1 LNRGGSHLKDGGGS
15 QLAGTVR
22 AYLDRLTDG
31 VPSEAVDLS
40 GLPERIRERQAVLEY
55 GAAPDPWSSTTT
67 TSRGSSSGS
76 STSISRSPI
85 SMTDAGSSD
94 PEVSPHE
101 AIDQYP
107 YRSPHQPDRADERTR
122 DTDTRHD
129 GPTTT
134 EVGPMSDSTGNG
146 GTEISRRDV
155 LGTIA
160 GTAGAAGL
168 GLFGYRRLQPEG
180 EAFNP
185 LEEYPNE
192 GWEESYR
199 DVWERDD
206 SYMLTC
212 TPNDTHNCYLEA
224 SVKNG
229 VVTRLGP
236 SMNYGEATD
245 LQGNQ
250 SSQRWDPRV
259 CNKGLAMIE
268 RFYSDRRVQAPMVR
282 EGFMEW
288 VEAGFPREADG
299 SMPEA
304 YARRGTDEFVEV
316 SFEEAYE
323 LAARTFLDIAETYS
337 GDEGLDRLT
346 EQGYDERVVA
356 QTDGAGV
363 RSMKFRGGMPLLGVI
378 KLWGQ
383 YRNANSMALLDQ
395 YVRDTDASDALGA
408 VGLDNYSFHTDLP
421 PGHPMVTG
429 QQTVDFD
436 LANVEYAD
444 HVVIAGVN
452 WLTTKMAD
460 SHWLTE
466 ARLKGTKVT
475 GIFTDYNAT
484 ASKCDELI
492 TVRPATDSALFLGA
506 ARVLIEEELYDEEFV
521 RRNTDLPLLVRM
533 DTNEM
538 LRASDVFEGYE
549 PEELEK
555 TRTVGEGE
563 APSAAA
569 TDVAEQIVSQDLR
582 AEWGDFVVQDADSG
596 ELEAVTRDDVGE
608 DFDVPAALEGEI
620 EVELVDGESVTVR
633 PVFDL
638 VREHLVET
646 WDLDAAAEVTGT
658 APEAVENLAHD
669 FADNQENTL
678 VLVGMG
684 PNHYTNSDNKDR
696 AIFLLASLTRNVGYQ
711 RGNVGS
717 YSGNYRSAYFNGL
730 SQYIHEDPFDVELDP
745 ESSVTTEKR
754 FDEQSAHFYT
764 NLDEPLEVDGEY
776 IQGDSHMHMP
786 TKSVWVA
793 GSNSILGNAKGSYKI
808 IEKML
813 RNGRIEAFFT
823 NEWWWTMTCEYS
835 DIVFPVDSWAEH
847 HVHDITASVTNP
859 FITTM
864 PETGID
870 RIYNTRN
877 DAQIYKGVAE
887 SLAELTGDD
896 RFTDYWAFIDEEE
909 YRAKPYLQRIID
921 HSNTVAGYDIEEL
934 LEDAREGTPA
944 IIMTRTYPKKVGTEQ
959 TEDDDPWY
967 TKSGRL
973 EFFREEPEFAEAG
986 ENLPVHREPM
996 DATPYEP
1003 NVLVDN
1009 SDSPVIAPETP
1020 ADRDW
1025 EEVVADTNDR
1035 QVRNVVRSPSELT
1048 DSTHPLTELGEGYE
1062 YVYMTPKYR
1071 HGTHTFANA
1080 LPNIAVWW
1088 GNTGDMNR
1096 EDQRM
1101 PYVGEGYIEMNPAD
1115 ARAEGLQDGD
1125 YVWVDADP
1133 SDRPFEGFDPDDE
1146 DDEYARAMMRVRYQ
1160 PSLPEGV
1167 TRSWM
1172 NLNQTSHKSYEAA
1185 AEREDGMAESEETNY
1200 VSLYRQGGHQSA
1212 TTTWLRRTWL
1222 TDTMARKDLAGQT
1235 IDVGFEPDVH
1245 AANGAPKESFV
1256 RVEKAEDGGAGGDG
1270 EWGPVEKGIRPT
1282 REDDEME
1289 SYLGG
1294 EYASRSGGE

>member
-1 LNRGGSHLKDGGGS
+1 MSD
-15 QLAGTVR
+15 A
-22 AYLDRLTDG
+22 D
-31 VPSEAVDLS
+31 
-40 GLPERIRERQAVLEY
+40 
-55 GAAPDPWSSTTT
+55 
-67 TSRGSSSGS
+67 
-76 STSISRSPI
+76 
-85 SMTDAGSSD
+85 DAG
-94 PEVSPHE
+94 
-101 AIDQYP
+101 Q
-107 YRSPHQPDRADERTR
+107 T
-122 DTDTRHD
+122 
-129 GPTTT
+129 G
-134 EVGPMSDSTGNG
+134 VG
-146 GTEISRRDV
+146 RREL

-168 GLFGYRRLQPEG
+168 GLFGYRRLQPEADAEG
-180 EAFNP
+180 EVINP
-185 LEEYPNE
+185 LSEYPNE

-199 DVWERDD
+199 DVWDRDD
-206 SYMLTC
+206 AYMLTC

-245 LQGNQ
+245 LDGNQ

-268 RFYSDRRVQAPMVR
+268 RFYSERRVKAPMVR
-282 EGFMEW
+282 EGFAEW
-288 VEAGFPREADG
+288 VEEGFPRNEDG
-299 SMPEA
+299 SMPTA
-304 YARRGTDEFVEV
+304 YAQRGTDEFIEV

-337 GDEGLDRLT
+337 GEAGMERLL
-346 EQGYDERVVA
+346 EQEYDERVVS
-356 QTDGAGV
+356 QTEGAGV

-383 YRNANSMALLDQ
+383 YRNANSMALLDS
-395 YVRDTDASDALGA
+395 YVRGVGEDDALGA

-421 PGHPMVTG
+421 PGHTMVTG

-436 LANVEYAD
+436 LASVEYAD
-444 HVVIAGVN
+444 HVVVAGLN
-452 WLTTKMAD
+452 YLTTKMAD

-466 ARLKGTKVT
+466 AKLKGTKVT

-484 ASKCDELI
+484 AAKCDELI

-521 RRNTDLPLLVRM
+521 RKNTDLPLLVRM

-538 LRASDVFEGYE
+538 LRASDTFAGYE

-555 TRTVGEGE
+555 TQTVGDGE
-563 APSAAA
+563 QPPTAV
-569 TDVAEQIVSQDLR
+569 TDLDQQILSDELR
-582 AEWGDFVVQDADSG
+582 GEWGDFVVRNDETG
-596 ELEAVTRDDVGE
+596 ELEAVTRDDVGD
-608 DFDVPAALEGEI
+608 DFETSATLEGEF
-620 EVELVDGESVTVR
+620 EVELEDGETVEVR

-646 WDLDAAAEVTGT
+646 WDLDSAAEVTGT

-678 VLVGMG
+678 VLTGMG

-696 AIFLLASLTRNVGYQ
+696 AIFLVASLTRNVGYQ
-711 RGNVGS
+711 SGNVGS

-730 SQYIHEDPFDVELDP
+730 SNYTEEDPFDVELDP
-745 ESSVTTEKR
+745 DEPAEVDKR
-754 FDEQSAHFYT
+754 YDDQSAHFYT

-776 IQGDSHMHMP
+776 FQGDSHMHTP

-808 IEKML
+808 IENML
-813 RNGRIEAFFT
+813 RNGKIEAFFT

-877 DAQIYKGVAE
+877 DAQIYSGVAE
-887 SLAELTGDD
+887 HLGELTGDS
-896 RFTDYWAFIDEEE
+896 RFADYWEFIDEDE

-921 HSNTVAGYDIEEL
+921 NSNTVAGYDVEEL

-967 TKSGRL
+967 TKTGRL

-1003 NVLVDN
+1003 NVLVDD
-1009 SDSPVIAPETP
+1009 SSSPVVAPETP
-1020 ADRDW
+1020 DDRGWDD
-1025 EEVVADTNDR
+1025 EAVVSDTNDR
-1035 QVRNVVRSPSELT
+1035 QVRNVVKSPTELT
-1048 DSTHPLTELGEGYE
+1048 DSVHPLTELGEGYE

-1071 HGTHTFANA
+1071 HGTHTFANS

-1088 GNTGDMNR
+1088 GNTGDLKRND
-1096 EDQRM
+1096 ERM
-1101 PYVGEGYIEMNPAD
+1101 PYFGEGYIEMNPDD
-1115 ARAEGLQDGD
+1115 ARNEGLQDGD

-1133 SDRPFEGFDPDDE
+1133 SDRPFEGFDPDNE
-1146 DDEYARAMMRVRYQ
+1146 ADEYARAMMRIRYQ

-1172 NLNQTSHKSYEAA
+1172 NLNQTSHKSYEASK
-1185 AEREDGMAESEETNY
+1185 EREDGMAESEETNY

-1235 IDVGFEPDVH
+1235 LDVGFEPDVH

-1256 RVEKAEDGGAGGDG
+1256 RVEKAEDGGVDG
-1270 EWGPVEKGIRPT
+1270 EGDWEPVEKGIRPT
-1282 REDDEME
+1282 QEDETME
-1289 SYLGG
+1289 EYL
-1294 EYASRSGGE
+1294 SGGYVSESGEN